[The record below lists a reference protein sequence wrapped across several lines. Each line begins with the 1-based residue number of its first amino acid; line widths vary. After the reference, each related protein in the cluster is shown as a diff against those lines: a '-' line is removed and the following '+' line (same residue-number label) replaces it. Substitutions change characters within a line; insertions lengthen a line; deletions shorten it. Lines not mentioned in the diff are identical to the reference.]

1 MDTPRLS
8 GYPFDQ
14 TRIREIQARQRAR
27 ELQRMA
33 QKSAQRSAQRSAQEP
48 ATGLR
53 RLWQLLSR

>member
-1 MDTPRLS
+1 MDSPRLS

-27 ELQRMA
+27 ELQRLA
-33 QKSAQRSAQRSAQEP
+33 RKSAEEP

>member
-27 ELQRMA
+27 ELERLA
-33 QKSAQRSAQRSAQEP
+33 QKSAQKSAQEP